1 LRFHAAAAGAKQ
13 RFVRSYEVAVEPEGS
28 ALRMAI
34 RGRVEIANAQEVL
47 EEAIRHL
54 EDGDRDVHLDLSGV
68 EYFDSGGGAVLLGL
82 RERVRHGRSDL
93 TIVGSTPEID
103 GFLSLVDEDAVFGP
117 SARQEAPREDLTRKL
132 GGVTLAALAMGRT
145 VVVFTGEMML
155 GLLDAARHPAKI
167 RWRETWL
174 YMQRTGVDGL
184 PIVALISFL
193 MGLIT
198 AFQAAVQLRQFGADI
213 YIANLVGLSIVRE
226 LGPLMTAIIAAGRS
240 GAAFAAEI
248 GTMKVS
254 EEIDALS
261 TMGLDRTRFLVTPKV
276 LALLVMLPLLT
287 VCSDVVGLFGG
298 LVVARVNL
306 ELPAQV
312 YLRQLQWVLVPWD
325 VISGLIKSVVFA
337 LLVAGV
343 GCLWGFEARGGAES
357 VGRITTAAI
366 VAGIFMIIVA
376 DAVFTVVFYYW

>member
-1 LRFHAAAAGAKQ
+1 MERA
-13 RFVRSYEVAVEPEGS
+13 YELLELPATDGTLALAV
-28 ALRMAI
+28 
-34 RGRVEIANAQEVL
+34 RGRIDIENAQRLLDEISARLGESPRPV
-47 EEAIRHL
+47 
-54 EDGDRDVHLDLSGV
+54 VLDLADV
-68 EYFDSGGGAVLLGL
+68 EYFDSGGGAVLLTL
-82 RERVRHGRSDL
+82 RQRLARTGRTL
-93 TIVGSTPEID
+93 RIPRSTPAID
-103 GFLSLVDEDAVFGP
+103 GFLELVDDEAVLAP
-117 SARQEAPREDLTRKL
+117 LVESAPRDTGFAPRV
-132 GGVTLAALAMGRT
+132 GAATLKVLSDARELLA
-145 VVVFTGEMML
+145 FTGELIL
-155 GLLDAARHPAKI
+155 GLRDAVLHPRRV
-167 RWRETWL
+167 RWRETWQ
-174 YMQRTGVDGL
+174 YMERTGVDAL

-198 AFQAAVQLRQFGADI
+198 AFQAAVQLTQFGADV
-213 YIANLVGLSIVRE
+213 YIANLVGLSISRE

-254 EEIDALS
+254 EEIDALN

-276 LALLVMLPLLT
+276 IALLVMLPALT
-287 VCSDVVGLFGG
+287 VFSDVVGLFGG
-298 LVVARVNL
+298 LTVARLSL

-312 YLRQLQWVLVPWD
+312 YLRQLQWALVPWD

-366 VAGIFMIIVA
+366 VAGIFMIIVS
-376 DAVFTVVFYYW
+376 DAVFTVVFHYW

>member
-1 LRFHAAAAGAKQ
+1 MA
-13 RFVRSYEVAVEPEGS
+13 SYSLAVEPEGQ

-34 RGRVEIANAQEVL
+34 RGRIEIANAQDVL
-47 EEAIRHL
+47 AEAERHL
-54 EDGDRDVHLDLSGV
+54 SGEARDVHLDLSGV
-68 EYFDSGGGAVLLGL
+68 DYFDSGGGAVVLGL
-82 RERVRHGRSDL
+82 REHLRRGERAL
-93 TIVGSTPEID
+93 EIVASTPAID
-103 GFLSLVDEDAVFGP
+103 GFLSLVDEEAVFGE
-117 SARQEAPREDLTRKL
+117 SKREEGPPENAAQRL
-132 GGVTLAALAMGRT
+132 GGALLNALGGARG
-145 VVVFTGEMML
+145 VFFFTGEMIL
-155 GLLDAARHPAKI
+155 GLADAARHPSKI

-198 AFQAAVQLRQFGADI
+198 AFQAAVQLKQFGADV
-213 YIANLVGLSIVRE
+213 YIANLVGLSITRE

-240 GAAFAAEI
+240 GAAFAAEL

-254 EEIDALS
+254 EEIDAMT

-276 LALLVMLPLLT
+276 VALVLMLPCLT
-287 VCSDVVGLFGG
+287 IFSDVVGLFGG
-298 LVVARVNL
+298 LVVARASL

-312 YLRQLQWVLVPWD
+312 FFRQLQWALVPWD

-337 LLVAGV
+337 ILVAGV

-376 DAVFTVVFYYW
+376 DAIFTVLFYYW